1 MVPAISVP
9 TTTWAP
15 GSASSRPSAR
25 IVAGAGRAA
34 GFSARAGAETQAR
47 ASAAAAPRAARAVM
61 IRDFMATSS
70 LQKISGGDARFGE
83 QLSVGDVQHPIA
95 DGAHPRVMGDDEQG
109 AVLPA
114 SQPAEQLQ
122 HLAPDLR
129 VEVGRWLI
137 GQQHRGAVAKRP
149 GDGDA
154 LLLPAREIARKEVAA
169 VGEAHRIDER

>member
-34 GFSARAGAETQAR
+34 GFCARPGAETQAR
-47 ASAAAAPRAARAVM
+47 ASAATTPRAARTVM
-61 IRDFMATSS
+61 VRDFMATSS
-70 LQKISGGDARFGE
+70 LQKSSCGDARFGE
-83 QLSVGDVQHPIA
+83 QFSVGDVQHPIT

-114 SQPAEQLQ
+114 GQPAGQLH
-122 HLAPDLR
+122 HLTPPPPG
-129 VEVGRWLI
+129 EVGPGRI
-137 GQQHRGAVAKRP
+137 G
-149 GDGDA
+149 
-154 LLLPAREIARKEVAA
+154 
-169 VGEAHRIDER
+169 

>member
-25 IVAGAGRAA
+25 IVA
-34 GFSARAGAETQAR
+34 R
-47 ASAAAAPRAARAVM
+47 ASAAAAPRAARTVM

-70 LQKISGGDARFGE
+70 LQKSSCGDARFGE
-83 QLSVGDVQHPIA
+83 QLSVGDVQHPIT

-114 SQPAEQLQ
+114 RQPAEQLQ
-122 HLAPDLR
+122 HLAPDL
-129 VEVGRWLI
+129 
-137 GQQHRGAVAKRP
+137 
-149 GDGDA
+149 
-154 LLLPAREIARKEVAA
+154 
-169 VGEAHRIDER
+169 